1 MGRHSSWFTGRR
13 SRLWIGLC
21 MAVVS
26 ILILVACGGTTTA
39 GSTPTQPPAAAV
51 QPTPTPPPA
60 TQPTNVVVIQML
72 ESPPGHYF
80 FKPDTLTIS
89 AGTVVVWIDSS
100 DAPHTVTSDS
110 GAPSAFDTT
119 SNVTQGKTF
128 ALTFNT
134 PGTYHYH
141 CKIHSNMKATITV
154 TS

>member
-13 SRLWIGLC
+13 SRLWPGRC
-21 MAVVS
+21 MSGVF
-26 ILILVACGGTTTA
+26 ILIRVPCGGTTTA

-100 DAPHTVTSDS
+100 DAPHTVTSDTNV
-110 GAPSAFDTT
+110 FDTA
-119 SNVTQGKTF
+119 SNITQGKTF
-128 ALTFNT
+128 GLVFNT
-134 PGTYHYH
+134 PGTYNYH
-141 CKIHSNMKATITV
+141 CKIHPNMKAVITV